1 MTPIAAS
8 GPNAEQ
14 IEYWNSVRA
23 QRWVELQERMDA
35 LIEGFGAR
43 ALERAELAAGER
55 AIDVGCGC
63 GATSL
68 ALAGRVGARGRVLGV
83 DVSSQML
90 ARARERA
97 RSAGLSNVEFVDGDA
112 QTHAFDA
119 GAWDC
124 VFSRFGVMFFADPA
138 RAFANLRRALRRGG
152 RVSFACWRALPE
164 NPWVTVPFAALAKV
178 VAPPPPPPPPGAPGP
193 FSFGDPE
200 RVRGILS
207 EAGFAEIELT
217 PHDGP
222 LTLGTDLDDAV
233 EFALTAGPASRLL
246 EGASASDRARARDVV
261 REALAPHARG
271 GAVALT
277 GAIWLVR
284 ASNPG

>member
-1 MTPIAAS
+1 MTQIAAS

-14 IEYWNSVRA
+14 IEYWNSERA
-23 QRWVELQERMDA
+23 QKWVDLQERMDA
-35 LIEGFGAR
+35 LIEGFGAC
-43 ALERAELAAGER
+43 ALDRAELAAGER
-55 AIDVGCGC
+55 VIDVGCGC
-63 GATSL
+63 GATTL
-68 ALAGRVGARGRVLGV
+68 AIAGRVGPRGRVLGV
-83 DVSSQML
+83 DVSAVML

-97 RSAGLSNVEFVDGDA
+97 RSAGLANVEFADGDA

-138 RAFANLRRALRRGG
+138 RAFANLRRGLRRGG
-152 RVSFACWRALPE
+152 RASFACWRALPE
-164 NPWVTVPFAALAKV
+164 NQWVTVPFAALAKV
-178 VAPPPPPPPPGAPGP
+178 VAPPPPPPPGAPGP

-200 RVRGILS
+200 RVRGILA
-207 EAGFAEIELT
+207 EAGFAEIELA

-222 LTLGTDLDDAV
+222 LTLGSGLDDAV
-233 EFALTAGPASRLL
+233 EFALSAGPASRLL
-246 EGASASDRARARDVV
+246 EGASAADRARARSVV

-271 GAVALT
+271 GPIALT

-284 ASNPG
+284 AINPG

>member
-1 MTPIAAS
+1 MTQIAAS

-14 IEYWNSVRA
+14 IEYWNSERA
-23 QRWVELQERMDA
+23 QKWVDLQERMDA
-35 LIEGFGAR
+35 LIEGFGAC
-43 ALERAELAAGER
+43 ALDRAELVAGER
-55 AIDVGCGC
+55 VIDVGCGC
-63 GATSL
+63 GATTL
-68 ALAGRVGARGRVLGV
+68 AIAGRVGPRGRVFGV
-83 DVSSQML
+83 DVSAVML

-97 RSAGLSNVEFVDGDA
+97 RSAGLANVEFADGDA

-164 NPWVTVPFAALAKV
+164 NQWVTVPFAALAKV
-178 VAPPPPPPPPGAPGP
+178 VAPPPPPPPGAPGP

-200 RVRGILS
+200 RVRGILA
-207 EAGFAEIELT
+207 EAGLAEIELA

-222 LTLGTDLDDAV
+222 LTLGSDLDDAV
-233 EFALTAGPASRLL
+233 EFALSAGPASRLL
-246 EGASASDRARARDVV
+246 EGASPADRARARSVV

-271 GAVALT
+271 GPIALT

-284 ASNPG
+284 ATNPG